1 MLTMKN
7 LDLNFGLVGQISP
20 SQVLPPARSSLPV
33 LRARRQALYA
43 VPRLRA
49 NLACSS
55 QKAVL
60 LEALADLGPLNRTD
74 RLRLRPERATPLS
87 NRGMGIDV
95 MSIHRRGSFGGSC
108 DE

>member
-20 SQVLPPARSSLPV
+20 SQVLPPARSSVPV
-33 LRARRQALYA
+33 LRARRPALYA

-60 LEALADLGPLNRTD
+60 LEALA
-74 RLRLRPERATPLS
+74 
-87 NRGMGIDV
+87 
-95 MSIHRRGSFGGSC
+95 C
-108 DE
+108 

>member
-7 LDLNFGLVGQISP
+7 LDLNFGLVGQVSLYQIL
-20 SQVLPPARSSLPV
+20 LPASCSVPV
-33 LRARRQALYA
+33 MGAHRLALYA

-49 NLACSS
+49 NLACSGK
-55 QKAVL
+55 KAVQ
-60 LEALADLGPLNRTD
+60 LETLADLGLLNRTD
-74 RLRLRPERATPLS
+74 RLRLRPERATRLS

-95 MSIHRRGSFGGSC
+95 IPIHRRGSFGGCC